1 MTESDGG
8 MDESQQ
14 AELFKVLGVESRIRI
29 IDLLKQ
35 RGPLGASELSEALGI
50 TPSAVSQHL
59 KVLRYA
65 GLVRGERRGYWLPYK
80 IDQAALDQCGE
91 LLAQVCTC
99 GCGGTGQVRKAE
111 LDKAEDKLALLTK
124 YEEELKKELEEV
136 RARITEITP
145 Q

>member
-1 MTESDGG
+1 
-8 MDESQQ
+8 MDEAKQ

-35 RGPLGASELSEALGI
+35 RGPIGVNELSEALGI

-65 GLVRGERRGYWLPYK
+65 GLVRSERKGYWLPYE
-80 IDQAALDQCGE
+80 IDEDALGQCRE

-99 GCGGTGQVRKAE
+99 GCKGTGQVREAE
-111 LDKAEDKLALLTK
+111 LEKADDKFALLKK
-124 YEEELKKELEEV
+124 YEKELKKELEEI
-136 RARITEITP
+136 RKRIKEIETE
-145 Q
+145 

>member
-1 MTESDGG
+1 
-8 MDESQQ
+8 MDETKQ

-35 RGPLGASELSEALGI
+35 KGPLGVNELSEALGI

-65 GLVRGERRGYWLPYK
+65 GLVRSERKGYWLPYE
-80 IDQAALDQCGE
+80 IDQAALDQCRE

-99 GCGGTGQVRKAE
+99 GCKGTGRVRDAE
-111 LDKAEDKLALLTK
+111 LAKTEDKLALLKK
-124 YEEELKKELEEV
+124 YERELKKELEEV
-136 RARITEITP
+136 QARIKQMKPGE
-145 Q
+145 